1 MTADFSTRKLV
12 TAARAPQLVEN
23 RHLPPS
29 MVGTMSSPRMKDGWS
44 QVLSPPRLSRAL
56 QAAQDTCHAQALTQ
70 GWDPALFFELQS
82 TLQKRDAVA
91 AELKGKLETLRESHA
106 SEVQELRVKIDMLLQ
121 TPSTE
126 PMQCAAEVKI
136 CTTKKE
142 KPTSTNGK
150 GAQVSP

>member
-1 MTADFSTRKLV
+1 
-12 TAARAPQLVEN
+12 
-23 RHLPPS
+23 
-29 MVGTMSSPRMKDGWS
+29 MKDGWS

-56 QAAQDTCHAQALTQ
+56 QAAQDTCDAQALTQ
-70 GWDPALFFELQS
+70 GWDPALFFEIQS